1 MDEPEDQDART
12 DPIEFIPVME
22 EAGLRL
28 ACYQAV
34 CIPELTHAQ
43 RMTCARDLYAWVMDE
58 PSAPE
63 ESANIEE
70 QCTSTLPH

>member
-1 MDEPEDQDART
+1 MDEPEDQAPT
-12 DPIEFIPVME
+12 EIEFIPVME
-22 EAGLRL
+22 EAGMRL
-28 ACYQAV
+28 ACYHAV
-34 CIPELTHAQ
+34 STPELTHAQ